1 MAVAEPVDRVLVL
14 SGSCSPVSGRQ
25 IKWSLE
31 HGFYDVRLD
40 MEALRG
46 AESSNDA
53 IGNLSDRIVSALR
66 LRRSAIVHS
75 CCGPEDPRL
84 VIQTRSVRR
93 VAVFGGDTSG
103 HIAESLGIE
112 ALEYVSPLEPG
123 APLCRVHSRDEA
135 VDGLEIVFKGGQVG
149 YDDFLAT
156 VLHGNSDHPT

>member
-1 MAVAEPVDRVLVL
+1 VL
-14 SGSCSPVSGRQ
+14 SR
-25 IKWSLE
+25 
-31 HGFYDVRLD
+31 
-40 MEALRG
+40 
-46 AESSNDA
+46 
-53 IGNLSDRIVSALR
+53 
-66 LRRSAIVHS
+66 
-75 CCGPEDPRL
+75 